1 MRASTANSADTTANN
16 LAQLSAFDP
25 LMFELIDQVVPTFQ
39 VSDNADADAPDTV
52 TSDTPKGKAYPADQP
67 IAFNGWRLT
76 LRGGPSTGDSFTIEG
91 VLSSPLL
98 LDPVRQNRRNTG
110 PIFAL
115 REKAMLGGVPL
126 ADGCVALFSP
136 LGAQAVTSL
145 ENACSVVAG
154 VNLDK
159 EAELLLQRQQSYQTA
174 AHFLQIAQ
182 SSLDTLLQA
191 VWANNEDPS

>member
-1 MRASTANSADTTANN
+1 MRASTANSADTNANN
-16 LAQLSAFDP
+16 MAQLSAFDP

-39 VSDNADADAPDTV
+39 VSDNADVPDAV

-110 PIFAL
+110 PIFTL

-136 LGAQAVTSL
+136 HGAQARTST
-145 ENACSVVAG
+145 EHACSVVAG

>member
-1 MRASTANSADTTANN
+1 MRASTANSTDTTTANN

-25 LMFELIDQVVPTFQ
+25 LMFELIDQVVLTFQ
-39 VSDNADADAPDTV
+39 ASDTGDAPDTV
-52 TSDTPKGKAYPADQP
+52 ISDATKGNAYPADQP
-67 IAFNGWRLT
+67 IEFNGWRLT

-98 LDPVRQNRRNTG
+98 LDPVRQKRRNTG

-115 REKAMLGGVPL
+115 REKAMLGGVPP
-126 ADGCVALFSP
+126 ADGCLTLFSP
-136 LGAQAVTSL
+136 LGAQVATSL
-145 ENACSVVAG
+145 EQACSVVAG
-154 VNLDK
+154 ANLD
-159 EAELLLQRQQSYQTA
+159 EETARLLQHQQSYQTA

-191 VWANNEDPS
+191 VWADNEDKP

>member
-1 MRASTANSADTTANN
+1 MRASTAKIADNTANN
-16 LAQLSAFDP
+16 MAQLSAFDP
-25 LMFELIDQVVPTFQ
+25 LMFELIDQVVLTFQ
-39 VSDNADADAPDTV
+39 ASDNGDASDAV
-52 TSDTPKGKAYPADQP
+52 TSDITKGKAYPADQP
-67 IAFNGWRLT
+67 IEFNGWRLT

-98 LDPVRQNRRNTG
+98 LDPVRQNHRNTG
-110 PIFAL
+110 PILAL

-126 ADGCVALFSP
+126 ANGCVALFSP
-136 LGAQAVTSL
+136 LGAQAGTST
-145 ENACSVVAG
+145 EHACSVVAG

-159 EAELLLQRQQSYQTA
+159 EAELLLQRQQSYQAA